1 MKTPTQSLSRQ
12 LAFTLIELLVVMA
25 VIAVLAAM
33 IFPAAAIVKRKAA
46 EKRVQTMLDSVASAI
61 ETYKANVKVYPPE
74 NPINP
79 ANGYVSLPER
89 NTLFYELSGVQLV
102 DNKYQ
107 PTGGQGSITE
117 ANLRSFLQIGAT
129 EFGMV
134 NLARGSGDEVQAAQ
148 NCISGIRPT
157 QYLEVREGAPPNE
170 YSVMVLGVSDAG
182 PLMFTDASQRP
193 INPFRYAS
201 TRATNNVGRF
211 DLWVDVIISGKT
223 NRFSN
228 WSTKPIIVSY

>member
-1 MKTPTQSLSRQ
+1 MKTQTQSFPRR

-33 IFPAAAIVKRKAA
+33 IFPAAAIVKRKSA
-46 EKRVQTMLDSVASAI
+46 EKRIQTMLDSVASAI
-61 ETYKANVKVYPPE
+61 ETYYANVKVYPPE

-79 ANGYVSLPER
+79 ALGYVSAPER

-102 DNKYQ
+102 GGAYQ
-107 PTGGQGSITE
+107 PAGGRGSITE
-117 ANLRSFLQIGAT
+117 ANLRNFLQIGAT
-129 EFGMV
+129 EFGIV
-134 NLARGSGDEVQAAQ
+134 NLARGSGDESKAAH
-148 NCISGIRPT
+148 NSLSGIRPT
-157 QYLEVREGAPPNE
+157 QYMEVWEGTPPAGFP
-170 YSVMVLGVSDAG
+170 VMVLGVSDAG
-182 PLMFTDASQRP
+182 PLMFKDANDRP

-201 TRATNNVGRF
+201 TRAANNVGRF

>member
-1 MKTPTQSLSRQ
+1 MKTQTQSLSRR

-33 IFPAAAIVKRKAA
+33 IFPAAAIVKRKSA

-79 ANGYVSLPER
+79 ALSYVSAPER

-102 DNKYQ
+102 GVEYR
-107 PTGGQGSITE
+107 PAGGRGGINE
-117 ANLRSFLQIGAT
+117 VNLRNFLQIGAT

-157 QYLEVREGAPPNE
+157 QYMEILEGGVN
-170 YSVMVLGVSDAG
+170 VMVLGVSDAG
-182 PLMFTDASQRP
+182 PLMFKDANDRP

>member
-1 MKTPTQSLSRQ
+1 MKTQTQSFPRR

-33 IFPAAAIVKRKAA
+33 IFPAAAIVKRKSA
-46 EKRVQTMLDSVASAI
+46 EKRIQTMLDSVASAI
-61 ETYKANVKVYPPE
+61 ETYYANVKVYPPE

-79 ANGYVSLPER
+79 ALGYVSAPER

-107 PTGGQGSITE
+107 PTGGQGSISD
-117 ANLRSFLQIGAT
+117 ANLRNFLQIGAT

-157 QYLEVREGAPPNE
+157 QYLEVTEGGVN
-170 YSVMVLGVSDAG
+170 VMVLGVSDAG
-182 PLMFTDASQRP
+182 PLMFKDANERP

-211 DLWVDVIISGKT
+211 DLWVDVIISGRT